1 MKIKKIIKEK
11 ENLPNWYLGF
21 KIAVKEMTT
30 IKSLKEKENFLN
42 WYLGYRIEDFA
53 ESKFLSDS
61 ETNALIEKKY
71 SEVANLENE
80 LEAYNDTYDFRK
92 ECVILDDDYADV
104 CGSSYGW
111 MLVKYRG
118 KKYEINDIMNM
129 VIRHENSRKR

>member
-1 MKIKKIIKEK
+1 
-11 ENLPNWYLGF
+11 
-21 KIAVKEMTT
+21 MTT

-71 SEVANLENE
+71 SEIANLENE

-92 ECVILDDDYADV
+92 ECVMLDHDYADA
-104 CGSSYGW
+104 CGSNYDW

-118 KKYEINDIMNM
+118 KKYVINEQRGTVMPYIKTL
-129 VIRHENSRKR
+129 IR